1 MANKSFDG
9 KVFRNVD
16 EVKEILPVQN
26 AGVVVVKEKTGLEI
40 RGKIL
45 TEKDGNYKKDLEL
58 AKTGAQMLRPGK
70 EVEIIMV

>member
-1 MANKSFDG
+1 MANKDFHG

-26 AGVVVVKEKTGLEI
+26 AGVVVVKEKTGLKI

-45 TEKDGNYKKDLEL
+45 TEKDGNYKEDLEL
-58 AKTGAQMLRPGK
+58 SKIGTQMLRPSK